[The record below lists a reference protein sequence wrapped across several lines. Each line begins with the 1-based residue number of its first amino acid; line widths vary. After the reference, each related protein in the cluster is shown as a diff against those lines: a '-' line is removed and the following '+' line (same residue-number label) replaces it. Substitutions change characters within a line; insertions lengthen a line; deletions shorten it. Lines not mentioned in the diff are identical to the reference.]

1 MAGIG
6 IQLNKIFDKGTI
18 STNMYGIGFS
28 IIYTIAPM
36 FLVIGCLLL
45 MYIILGFDTVGYLE
59 RSLFSSSILYMFIFS
74 MLTSSPFNTVLSKF
88 QSDRIYEKKYEDIR
102 PSIYIGIV
110 TNLTFS
116 SIIAIPFCIYAITV
130 GDIPVYYMF
139 TAFMGY
145 LSCSLTFCC
154 MSYNNTFKQ
163 FKKIFFFYIIAMG
176 IAILLSM
183 FFRFII
189 GFTIIYSILLALTIG
204 FLLIAIMAAANVLRF
219 FPNNSYKYRDVIYYY
234 KIYWKLVLSNFLYT
248 IGLFAHNFVYWK
260 HSTNLIIYDTFIS
273 NQAYDMASF
282 LAMFTNVSASVFLVS
297 KMEMSFDGKYKDYME
312 AVIGGKLDTIK
323 KTKKRM
329 FAELSS
335 QILSLVNLQF
345 VLAIII
351 YFLAIIILPIVGFSG
366 LITEIYPQLSVG
378 YFVLSLMYA
387 LLLFLYY
394 YNDLNGTLINGLIFS
409 LVSIFASLFASRLS
423 PKWYGLGFTI
433 AAFSALTFSYFRL
446 RWIEKNLDIHIFC
459 QGNIIEQVREEMPK
473 AIVYKKTM
481 TSTNEKV

>member
-6 IQLNKIFDKGTI
+6 IQLNKIFDKGTL
-18 STNMYGIGFS
+18 STSMYGIGFS
-28 IIYTIAPM
+28 IIYTIAPI
-36 FLVIGCLLL
+36 FLVIGSLLI
-45 MYIILGFDTVGYLE
+45 MYVILGFETVGYLE

-74 MLTSSPFNTVLSKF
+74 MITSSPFNTVLSKF
-88 QSDRIYEKKYEDIR
+88 QSDRIYEKKYEDIK
-102 PSIYIGIV
+102 PSIYMGIV

-116 SIIAIPFCIYAITV
+116 SIIAIPFCIYAITASN
-130 GDIPVYYMF
+130 IPVYYMF

-163 FKKIFFFYIIAMG
+163 FKKIFYFYITSMG
-176 IAILLSM
+176 MAILLAM

-204 FLLIAIMAAANVLRF
+204 FLMIAIMAAANVLRF
-219 FPNNSYKYRDVIYYY
+219 FPKNSRKYKDIIYYY
-234 KIYWKLVLSNFLYT
+234 KSYWKVMLSNFLYT
-248 IGLFAHNFVYWK
+248 IGLFAHNFVYWG
-260 HSTNLIIYDTFIS
+260 HPTNLVIYNTFVS

-282 LAMFTNVSASVFLVS
+282 LAMFTNISASVFLIS

-335 QILSLVNLQF
+335 QVLSLINLQF
-345 VLAIII
+345 VLSIII
-351 YFLAIIILPIVGFSG
+351 YFLAIIILPMIGFSG

-394 YNDLNGTLINGLIFS
+394 FNDLNGTLINGLIFS
-409 LVSIFASLFASRLS
+409 LVSIFATLLTSRLS

-433 AAFSALTFSYFRL
+433 AGFLALTFSYIRL
-446 RWIEKNLDIHIFC
+446 RWIEKNLDIHVFC
-459 QGNIIEQVREEMPK
+459 KGNIIEQVREEMPK

-481 TSTNEKV
+481 TANNEKI